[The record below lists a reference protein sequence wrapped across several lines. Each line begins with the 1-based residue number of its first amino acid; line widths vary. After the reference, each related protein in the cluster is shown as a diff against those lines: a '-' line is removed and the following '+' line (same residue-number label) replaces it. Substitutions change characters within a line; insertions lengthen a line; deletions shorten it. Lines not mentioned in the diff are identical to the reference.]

1 MSREEINYW
10 TDSTNCL
17 YWITSRSSIW
27 KTFVSNR
34 DGEIQNES
42 KQEKW
47 RHVPTD
53 QNPANVPTQFPKVD
67 DLKKSK
73 LWWNGPDFLLKSEE
87 HWPEKFIPTPDDA
100 GKEEMKKEY
109 ASFNILKV
117 TTEKDLQINRLNPS
131 NYSVGSLYDGF
142 KKLIINIAIT
152 IGCVNKKLSAG
163 DRMRRGL
170 EFQIR
175 RSQDDDEKLFEL
187 RKTLKNG
194 QTNENLYSLRLTN
207 VESFVL
213 NQDLQRWIISCTT
226 QDFQLS

>member
-1 MSREEINYW
+1 
-10 TDSTNCL
+10 
-17 YWITSRSSIW
+17 
-27 KTFVSNR
+27 
-34 DGEIQNES
+34 
-42 KQEKW
+42 
-47 RHVPTD
+47 
-53 QNPANVPTQFPKVD
+53 
-67 DLKKSK
+67 
-73 LWWNGPDFLLKSEE
+73 
-87 HWPEKFIPTPDDA
+87 
-100 GKEEMKKEY
+100 
-109 ASFNILKV
+109 
-117 TTEKDLQINRLNPS
+117 
-131 NYSVGSLYDGF
+131 LYDGF